1 MDEILIWRSKRRIQL
16 TILGSSN
23 RGAREW
29 ETKENKI
36 YNKKSDGHTKKQTNE
51 LPVTKAI

>member
-16 TILGSSN
+16 SILGSSN

-36 YNKKSDGHTKKQTNE
+36 YNKKSDGQQNIQ
-51 LPVTKAI
+51 KANK